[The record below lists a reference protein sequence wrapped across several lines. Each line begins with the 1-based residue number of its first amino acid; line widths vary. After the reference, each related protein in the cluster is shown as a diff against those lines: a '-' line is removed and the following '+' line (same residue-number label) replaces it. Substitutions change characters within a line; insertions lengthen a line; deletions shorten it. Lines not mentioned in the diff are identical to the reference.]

1 MNVMEKVSSLTGGVN
16 SLLVKSALIAA
27 IMTLAVVA
35 TMSVLE
41 TIDKRSLVQSTLSSR
56 AANVSEL
63 LSLQLGEAIKLA
75 NEADVSEIA
84 MGVDKSRETGHA
96 RHRCDQHNL

>member
-35 TMSVLE
+35 TMSVLQ

-84 MGVDKSRETGHA
+84 MGVD
-96 RHRCDQHNL
+96 